1 MKNNRRFCA
10 ILLFVTSVIGIII
23 FLETIHIFIFLFCKL
38 ELPHKIY
45 KLSDGGYLVADY
57 FEVDRLAEDIAKIY
71 ASQLAVSWLKVNN
84 NKRPSKEEFRD
95 LVIEFMSQFD
105 FSLSKFPDTEEGI
118 KFKEY
123 TKSLLKIEINKVH
136 EGKNK
141 EVEKRYKYYT
151 EYS

>member
-1 MKNNRRFCA
+1 
-10 ILLFVTSVIGIII
+10 
-23 FLETIHIFIFLFCKL
+23 
-38 ELPHKIY
+38 
-45 KLSDGGYLVADY
+45 
-57 FEVDRLAEDIAKIY
+57 
-71 ASQLAVSWLKVNN
+71 
-84 NKRPSKEEFRD
+84 
-95 LVIEFMSQFD
+95 MSQFD

-123 TKSLLKIEINKVH
+123 AKSLLKIEIDKVR

>member
-1 MKNNRRFCA
+1 M
-10 ILLFVTSVIGIII
+10 
-23 FLETIHIFIFLFCKL
+23 
-38 ELPHKIY
+38 
-45 KLSDGGYLVADY
+45 ADY

-71 ASQLAVSWLKVNN
+71 ASQLAVSWVKVNK

-95 LVIEFMSQFD
+95 LVIEFMTQFD
-105 FSLSKFPDTEEGI
+105 FSLGKFPDTEEGV

-123 TKSLLKIEINKVH
+123 ARSLLKTEIDKVR

-141 EVEKRYKYYT
+141 EVEKRYKYYA

>member
-1 MKNNRRFCA
+1 M
-10 ILLFVTSVIGIII
+10 
-23 FLETIHIFIFLFCKL
+23 
-38 ELPHKIY
+38 
-45 KLSDGGYLVADY
+45 ADY
-57 FEVDRLAEDIAKIY
+57 FEVDRLVEDIAKIY
-71 ASQLAVSWLKVNN
+71 ASQLAVSWFKVNK

-95 LVIEFMSQFD
+95 MVIEFMSQFD
-105 FSLSKFPDTEEGI
+105 FSLSKFPETEEGI

-123 TKSLLKIEINKVH
+123 TKSLLKNEIDKVR

>member
-1 MKNNRRFCA
+1 M
-10 ILLFVTSVIGIII
+10 
-23 FLETIHIFIFLFCKL
+23 
-38 ELPHKIY
+38 
-45 KLSDGGYLVADY
+45 ADY
-57 FEVDRLAEDIAKIY
+57 FEVDRLVEDIAKIY

-84 NKRPSKEEFRD
+84 NKRPSKEVFRD

-105 FSLSKFPDTEEGI
+105 FSLGKFPNTEEGI

-123 TKSLLKIEINKVH
+123 AKSLLKTEIDKVR

-141 EVEKRYKYYT
+141 EVEKRYKYYA

>member
-1 MKNNRRFCA
+1 M
-10 ILLFVTSVIGIII
+10 
-23 FLETIHIFIFLFCKL
+23 
-38 ELPHKIY
+38 
-45 KLSDGGYLVADY
+45 ADY

-71 ASQLAVSWLKVNN
+71 ASQLAVSWLKVNK
-84 NKRPSKEEFRD
+84 NKKPSKEDFRD
-95 LVIEFMSQFD
+95 LVIEFMRQFD
-105 FSLSKFPDTEEGI
+105 FSLSKFPDTDEGT

-123 TKSLLKIEINKVH
+123 TKSLIKMEIDKVR

>member
-1 MKNNRRFCA
+1 M
-10 ILLFVTSVIGIII
+10 T
-23 FLETIHIFIFLFCKL
+23 
-38 ELPHKIY
+38 
-45 KLSDGGYLVADY
+45 DY

-71 ASQLAVSWLKVNN
+71 ASQLAVSWFKVNKT
-84 NKRPSKEEFRD
+84 KRPSKEEFRD

-118 KFKEY
+118 KFKDY
-123 TKSLLKIEINKVH
+123 TKSLLKREIDKVH

-141 EVEKRYKYYT
+141 DVEKRYKYYT

>member
-1 MKNNRRFCA
+1 M
-10 ILLFVTSVIGIII
+10 
-23 FLETIHIFIFLFCKL
+23 
-38 ELPHKIY
+38 
-45 KLSDGGYLVADY
+45 ADY

-71 ASQLAVSWLKVNN
+71 SSQLAVSWLKVNN

-105 FSLSKFPDTEEGI
+105 FSLGKFPNTEEGI

-123 TKSLLKIEINKVH
+123 AESLLKIEIDKVR

-141 EVEKRYKYYT
+141 EVEKRYKYYA

>member
-1 MKNNRRFCA
+1 
-10 ILLFVTSVIGIII
+10 
-23 FLETIHIFIFLFCKL
+23 
-38 ELPHKIY
+38 
-45 KLSDGGYLVADY
+45 VADY

-71 ASQLAVSWLKVNN
+71 ASQLAVSMLKVNN

-95 LVIEFMSQFD
+95 LVIDFMQLFEL
-105 FSLSKFPDTEEGI
+105 SLSKFPDTEEGI

-123 TKSLLKIEINKVH
+123 TKNLLKKEIDIVR